1 MSRARRGV
9 DWAVTI
15 VLSVAAVAVLA
26 GQWPPWR
33 MLEGRSVAPDPGLGL
48 QIEPDLLVRWQE
60 SGHRIGPIG
69 APVQIVEFANVLCGF
84 CAKFHHALDSLF
96 QRFPS
101 MVSITWLHFVPP
113 AVAGSDA
120 RTFALALECAA
131 EQERFGAFLDLAFA
145 TGLRVPAP
153 DTLERIARAAGISR
167 TDDFTRCLVVERYG
181 PRVDAQSGEA
191 RAAGFDGTPTWTLNG
206 RLYVG
211 APSTHTLDSL
221 VVAVLRGH

>member
-1 MSRARRGV
+1 VKCVRRAI

-15 VLSVAAVAVLA
+15 VLVVAAIAVLA

-33 MLEGRSVAPDPGLGL
+33 ILDGRPLAPDPGRGL
-48 QIEPDLLVRWQE
+48 QVDPDLLVRWQE
-60 SGHRIGPIG
+60 AGHRIGPVG
-69 APVQIVEFANVLCGF
+69 APIQIVEFANVLCGF

-96 QRFPS
+96 RRYPS
-101 MVSITWLHFVPP
+101 MLSVTWLHFVPP

-131 EQERFGAFLDLAFA
+131 EQERFDAFLDLAF
-145 TGLRVPAP
+145 TSGLRVPAP
-153 DTLERIARAAGISR
+153 DTLEGIARAAEVPR
-167 TDDFTRCLVVERYG
+167 VEDFKRCLAVERYG
-181 PRVDAQSGEA
+181 PRIDAQSGEA

-211 APSTHTLDSL
+211 APPTATLDSI
-221 VVAVLRGH
+221 VVSVLRGR